1 MGMVLQDTADGTGVE
16 VGAFTAF
23 EGEAGCVEL
32 SGQVKI
38 GDRVL
43 RVDGKSTHGKDYAG
57 VIGMVITAP
66 RPISFD
72 FERSGDVSQD
82 VARLEHWEL
91 DQMNPNLVSH
101 GAAGEQAEGKG
112 DGNGEGNGDEVPVEE
127 LTAEALA
134 ERVRGCGKARIVAE

>member
-32 SGQVKI
+32 SGKVKI

-43 RVDGKSTHGKDYAG
+43 RVEGKSTHGKDYAG

-72 FERSGDVSQD
+72 FERSGNVSQD

-91 DQMNPNLVSH
+91 DQMNPNLASH
-101 GAAGEQAEGKG
+101 GGAGEQAEGKG
-112 DGNGEGNGDEVPVEE
+112 EGKADGNADEVPVGE